1 MRFGRLAI
9 NMLVVL
15 VVLVTSL
22 SIPPAAAASSY
33 VGRQGIGLNGID
45 FRSSAAAQQSQAAR
59 VASTGAKWVRIEIDW
74 WYVQDAGPTSYN
86 WGGPDGAV
94 AAARAKSLNVLLLI
108 QKTPPW
114 ARTTTN
120 GSTPPTNPSD
130 YATFAA
136 SVVSRYAPQGVRAF
150 EVWNEPNLWM
160 FWADPI
166 TGKPNLQGY
175 VDLLKAA
182 YPAMKAATSSS
193 ISVVSAGLSPWG
205 TTGQSSEGHAISP
218 ITYLDQMYDAG
229 AGGFFDAVGWH
240 PYTAP
245 ALPHDTADWN
255 AWSQMS
261 VDFYG
266 PDGSIYQK
274 SARTIM
280 TENGDAGK
288 LIVMTE
294 AGAATA
300 GDPSMTE
307 AQQATA
313 YQQAVDDRASYTW
326 AGPIFFYE
334 TTDRAPLTTINPDKE
349 NYFGVY
355 RSDGTAKPAV
365 TVLTGVN

>member
-1 MRFGRLAI
+1 MQVGRRVAQIL
-9 NMLVVL
+9 LVVAT
-15 VVLVTSL
+15 VIATL
-22 SIPPAAAASSY
+22 SVPTASAASPY

-45 FRSSAAAQQSQAAR
+45 FRSSSSAQQAQATR
-59 VASTGAKWVRIEIDW
+59 VAGTGAKWVRIEIDW
-74 WYVQDAGPTSYN
+74 WYVQDGGPTAYN
-86 WGGPDGAV
+86 WSGPDGAV
-94 AAARAKSLNVLLLI
+94 AAAKAKSLNVLLLI

-114 ARTTTN
+114 ARTTN
-120 GSTPPTNPSD
+120 DGSTPPTNPND

-136 SVVSRYAPQGVRAF
+136 KVVSRYAPQGVRSF

-160 FWADPI
+160 FWADPV
-166 TGKPNLQGY
+166 TGKPNVQGY

-182 YPAMKAATSSS
+182 YPKMKAATTSAIS
-193 ISVVSAGLSPWG
+193 IVAAGLSPYG
-205 TTGQSSEGHAISP
+205 TTGQSPEGHAVSP
-218 ITYLDQMYDAG
+218 ITYLDQMYDLG
-229 AGGFFDAVGWH
+229 AGPYFDAVGWH

-245 ALPHDTADWN
+245 ALPNDTADWN

-261 VDFYG
+261 VDFTN
-266 PDGSIYQK
+266 PDGTIYQM

-300 GDPSMTE
+300 GDPSVSE
-307 AQQATA
+307 QVQATA
-313 YQQAVDDRASYTW
+313 YRQAVDNRLSYSW

-334 TTDRAPLTTINPDKE
+334 TTDRAAMTAVNPDKE

-355 RSDGTAKPAV
+355 RSNGVAKPAV
-365 TVLTGVN
+365 TVLKSVR